1 MLRTLDSQTAARF
14 ARGLFAAL
22 GVMNLLQ
29 RLARPFRKKSLM
41 SSVSVYRRAGSFFV
55 VTQHAS
61 GGGEPCI
68 VAGPLEVL
76 TFDVPHEELGAAVF
90 RGLNLTTHNYPYP
103 ANQQEWK
110 QVTAPLLSAAKCK
123 SWSAFAKTASDLR
136 VDQLG
141 TKFLVRP
148 SVRGAKE
155 AFYPVAERNHELD
168 APTAEQLGSLVA
180 GELEFASKRD
190 DA

>member
-1 MLRTLDSQTAARF
+1 
-14 ARGLFAAL
+14 
-22 GVMNLLQ
+22 
-29 RLARPFRKKSLM
+29 M
-41 SSVSVYRRAGSFFV
+41 STVSVYRRAGSFFV

-61 GGGEPCI
+61 GGGEPSI
-68 VAGPLEVL
+68 AAGPLEML
-76 TFDVPHEELGAAVF
+76 PIDVPHAELGAAIF
-90 RGLNLTTHNYPYP
+90 RGLGRTTHNYPYP

-136 VDQLG
+136 LDQLDN
-141 TKFLVRP
+141 KIFVHA
-148 SVRGAKE
+148 SVRGEKN
-155 AFYPVAERNHELD
+155 AFYPVAERNRELQ

-180 GELEFASKRD
+180 AELEFASKRD